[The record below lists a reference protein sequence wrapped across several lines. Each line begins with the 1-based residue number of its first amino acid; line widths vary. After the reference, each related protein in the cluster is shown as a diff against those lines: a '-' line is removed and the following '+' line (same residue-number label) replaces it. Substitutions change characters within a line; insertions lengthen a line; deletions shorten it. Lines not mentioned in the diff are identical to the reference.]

1 MARKGKYLDEEML
14 FQKGFME
21 PNREG
26 VWRMKQMRD
35 VMDERV
41 KPERVP
47 SNILHVFQVT
57 TWDFGIESDILKG
70 RRINFCF
77 CIKQRNDGK
86 INSHKWFFLAL
97 CKYLKPEFTL
107 MLDIGT
113 RPDEYAI

>member
-1 MARKGKYLDEEML
+1 MCVIVDGYDKIPDTFKNMARKGKYLDEEML

-47 SNILHVFQVT
+47 SNILHVF
-57 TWDFGIESDILKG
+57 
-70 RRINFCF
+70 
-77 CIKQRNDGK
+77 
-86 INSHKWFFLAL
+86 
-97 CKYLKPEFTL
+97 
-107 MLDIGT
+107 
-113 RPDEYAI
+113 